1 MKKEYKALFGRSA
14 MVIVAEILLVVLV
27 WAVSATLV
35 KDYTTDAANYQWAI
49 DSIDSRKATVTGL
62 SAAAAAAA
70 TAVAAIPG
78 DATTPIAEQI
88 REISSYLLIV
98 VCVLVLEKSL
108 ITVMGGLSFGVI
120 IPTASVLFIVWLLRR
135 KDWLYQLAVKLAVFA
150 LALAVIIPCS
160 VWASDRI
167 YGVNSE
173 SVTQVMEE
181 TTQQD
186 NAQQEDARPWWE
198 RVSSAVSEGTE
209 KLKEEAQRV
218 LNRFVDAIA
227 IFVITYCAIP
237 VLVVLAV
244 LWLLKMFFGVN
255 IPAPKQLPRLPL
267 PKRRSHGQE

>member
-14 MVIVAEILLVVLV
+14 LVIVAEILLVVLV

-88 REISSYLLIV
+88 MEISSYLLIV

>member
-14 MVIVAEILLVVLV
+14 LVIVAEILLVVLV

-88 REISSYLLIV
+88 MEISSYLLIV

-167 YGVNSE
+167 YEVNSE

-181 TTQQD
+181 TVAQD
-186 NAQQEDARPWWE
+186 NAQQEDTRPWWE

>member
-1 MKKEYKALFGRSA
+1 MKKEYKALFGRSTL
-14 MVIVAEILLVVLV
+14 VIVAEILLVVLV

-88 REISSYLLIV
+88 MEISSYLLIV

-120 IPTASVLFIVWLLRR
+120 IPAACVLFIVWLLRR

-167 YGVNSE
+167 YEVNSE

-181 TTQQD
+181 TVAQD
-186 NAQQEDARPWWE
+186 NAQQEDTRPWWE

-267 PKRRSHGQE
+267 PKHRTPKQE